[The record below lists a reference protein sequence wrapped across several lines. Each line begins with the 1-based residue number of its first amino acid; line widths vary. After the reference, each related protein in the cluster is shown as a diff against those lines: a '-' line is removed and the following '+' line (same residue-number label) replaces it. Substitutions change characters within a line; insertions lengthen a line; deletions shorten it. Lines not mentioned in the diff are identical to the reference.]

1 LNDEHDGSG
10 GTQPASGRNHD
21 GCNGGPEPAETNG
34 DPVEPIS
41 SISIEAIEIESSNEV
56 VDFAAL
62 EADEAEFFEEEPG
75 CQPVKTKSK
84 KQAEEEKPRIPKP
97 RKEITID
104 QLEQLLLF
112 DKEALLVPRKS
123 PVELLV
129 GTDEVGRGC
138 LAGPVVACAVI
149 LPEIDPRSE
158 LGWQLARLNDS
169 KQVHP
174 LVRAELAEVLRGIC
188 RFGIGEASVEEID
201 EINILQASLLAM
213 RRAIRK
219 LNVEAPA
226 VVLVDGNKKIKSRK
240 FQQMTVIDGDTKSA
254 SIAAASIIAKVHRD
268 RFMTKLAR
276 KFPHYKWES
285 NKGYRSRD
293 HWDALNEHG
302 MCKWHRRTFVDHWLT
317 ERNQSD
323 QLE

>member
-1 LNDEHDGSG
+1 MNDGHK
-10 GTQPASGRNHD
+10 P
-21 GCNGGPEPAETNG
+21 
-34 DPVEPIS
+34 DPVEPV
-41 SISIEAIEIESSNEV
+41 ESYDSTDDRQRAGEPPAPLSLEP
-56 VDFAAL
+56 VDYAAL
-62 EADEAEFFEEEPG
+62 ESEEAEYFEESEDSP
-75 CQPVKTKSK
+75 CQPVKAKDKGADT
-84 KQAEEEKPRIPKP
+84 KPRVPKP

-104 QLEQLLLF
+104 QLEKLLLF
-112 DKEALLVPRKS
+112 DKDALRAPRKN
-123 PVELLV
+123 PVELVV

-149 LPEIDPRSE
+149 LPEIDPRSD

-174 LVRAELAEVLRGIC
+174 LVRAELSEVLRGIC

-213 RRAIRK
+213 RRAIRR

-226 VVLVDGNKKIKSRK
+226 VVLVDGNKKIHSRK
-240 FQQMTVIDGDTKSA
+240 FEQMTVIDGDTKSA

-268 RFMTKLAR
+268 TFMAKLAK
-276 KFPHYKWES
+276 KFPHYRWDS

-317 ERNQSD
+317 EPTDESD
-323 QLE
+323 